1 VKRFDMLA
9 KEQVRG
15 TANELFRLHLKNY
28 PLWDSSS
35 RINLAE
41 KFLEKRRNR
50 LAQMTVSEMQEAE
63 AAFDRFKVNI
73 DSDRAVD
80 AKLYL

>member
-1 VKRFDMLA
+1 MLA
-9 KEQVRG
+9 KEQARG

-28 PLWDSSS
+28 PLWDNSS
-35 RINLAE
+35 RINLAQ

-50 LAQMTVSEMQEAE
+50 LAQMTVSEMQDAE
-63 AAFDRFKVNI
+63 VAFDRFKVSI